1 MQPVTYVTYYALAPF
16 HESGHYLRETNTYN
30 LTTQGTSVFDLVLMC
45 QAPATAVIHPLT
57 GKPAQALL
65 NAYYKS
71 NEG

>member
-16 HESGHYLRETNTYN
+16 HESGHYLRETKAAGNT
-30 LTTQGTSVFDLVLMC
+30 TSVFDLVLMC